1 MSQPFFVRRL
11 TRSQRAAIVRLRKR
25 PADVGVY
32 RRAQAVHLSSQGL
45 KVREIAEIVGCHR
58 STVFRWLQQFETG
71 GLPALRPGK
80 STGRPP
86 KADADFQAA
95 LAEAVERNPRDL
107 GYPFTRWSVDLLSE
121 HLRRTTH
128 VSVSPSTVYH
138 TLKRLGY
145 RYGQP
150 KLDLKHRQDPKDVA
164 RAKRQK
170 RAALKKLEP
179 VQVVW
184 RFSTVTRPSST
195 STPESP
201 AAGRVGA
208 DALSSPRPDR
218 IAGCRSSE
226 PWTPRPGKS
235 RP

>member
-11 TRSQRAAIVRLRKR
+11 TRSERATIARWRRR

-45 KVREIAEIVGCHR
+45 KVHEIAEMVGCHR
-58 STVFRWLQQFETG
+58 STVFRWLQQFEVG
-71 GLPALRPGK
+71 GLAALQPGK

-95 LAEAVERNPRDL
+95 LAQAVEQNPRDL
-107 GYPFTRWSVDLLSE
+107 GYPFTRWSADLLSE

-145 RYGQP
+145 RYGRP
-150 KLDLKHRQDPKDVA
+150 KLDLKHRQDPTDVA

-170 RAALKKLEP
+170 RAALKKPDP
-179 VQVVW
+179 VEVVW
-184 RFSTVTRPSST
+184 RFSTVTRPSSI
-195 STPESP
+195 STPASP
-201 AAGRVGA
+201 AAGRRGA
-208 DALSSPRPDR
+208 DA
-218 IAGCRSSE
+218 
-226 PWTPRPGKS
+226 
-235 RP
+235 